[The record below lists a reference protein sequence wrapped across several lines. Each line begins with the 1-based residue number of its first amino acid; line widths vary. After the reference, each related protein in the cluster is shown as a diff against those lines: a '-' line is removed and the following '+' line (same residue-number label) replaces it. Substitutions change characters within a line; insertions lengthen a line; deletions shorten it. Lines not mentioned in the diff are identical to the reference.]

1 MSRKII
7 IALIGAAVVMA
18 AGCSKNTQG
27 NVNGGNARN
36 EASLEEGSE
45 TLNETQTELHTTEAE
60 SMGGQNNEVDE
71 AIRQEREKVE
81 LETETDTG
89 REHTGGESAYG

>member
-36 EASLEEGSE
+36 EASLE
-45 TLNETQTELHTTEAE
+45 
-60 SMGGQNNEVDE
+60 
-71 AIRQEREKVE
+71 
-81 LETETDTG
+81 
-89 REHTGGESAYG
+89 

>member
-27 NVNGGNARN
+27 NVNGSNTQN

-60 SMGGQNNEVDE
+60 SMGGQINAVDE
-71 AIRQEREKVE
+71 AIRQER
-81 LETETDTG
+81 
-89 REHTGGESAYG
+89 

>member
-60 SMGGQNNEVDE
+60 SMGGQNNAVDE
-71 AIRQEREKVE
+71 AIRRKREGR
-81 LETETDTG
+81 TGDRDNTG

>member
-45 TLNETQTELHTTEAE
+45 TLNETLRVW
-60 SMGGQNNEVDE
+60 VDR
-71 AIRQEREKVE
+71 IMRLMRQSDRKER
-81 LETETDTG
+81 
-89 REHTGGESAYG
+89 R